1 MKTPPPLLV
10 VATSAALLWL
20 TAAASEA
27 ESAMEQR
34 PKMFVDYLNGPLKG
48 RKEER
53 FLFKRQG

>member
-1 MKTPPPLLV
+1 MKTPPPLL

-20 TAAASEA
+20 TAAAD
-27 ESAMEQR
+27 SAMEQR